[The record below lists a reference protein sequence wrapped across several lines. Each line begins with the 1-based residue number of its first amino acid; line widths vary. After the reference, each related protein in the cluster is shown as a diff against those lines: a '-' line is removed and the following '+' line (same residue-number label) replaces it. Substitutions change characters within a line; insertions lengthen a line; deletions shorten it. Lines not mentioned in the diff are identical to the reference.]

1 MAFVEK
7 STRFSFFL
15 PFTTAPNYDIDF
27 CLPFR
32 HSFRIVSPN
41 IRARAILIIF
51 TFSRNDTLGS
61 QVTVLSVIFEATDE
75 KMSESK
81 KRFTLRELPLKFE
94 RFIVRFTKRHTSNEQ
109 EFMQEMHK
117 SKTVLSQTKFNRDKK
132 TIKSSDLVESCR
144 VIIFAMRKIK

>member
-1 MAFVEK
+1 VGLPAKAMAFVEE

-32 HSFRIVSPN
+32 QSFRIVSPN

-81 KRFTLRELPLKFE
+81 ERFTLRELPLKFE
-94 RFIVRFTKRHTSNEQ
+94 RFIVRFTKRHTG
-109 EFMQEMHK
+109 
-117 SKTVLSQTKFNRDKK
+117 
-132 TIKSSDLVESCR
+132 TI
-144 VIIFAMRKIK
+144 